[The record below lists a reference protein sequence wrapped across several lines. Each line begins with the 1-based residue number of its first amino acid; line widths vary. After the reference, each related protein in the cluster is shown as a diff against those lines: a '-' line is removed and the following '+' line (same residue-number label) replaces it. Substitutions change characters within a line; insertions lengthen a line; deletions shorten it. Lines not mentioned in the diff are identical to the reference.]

1 MGTIDSPRITRH
13 PSATAM
19 WTLLAW
25 GLGTWPAASAVWP
38 PVLAPDHRSSLGLAL
53 GGALWAVALKLRPL
67 WGATGALTL
76 IAAAVVGAAA
86 TVPTVGRAPILVTW
100 VLVTVA
106 FAALVEW
113 RPTPGWPQRSGAQ
126 AWFALPFVLAACITW
141 RATSSLP
148 PTLAL
153 AFVGLAVVEWTGRRS
168 SRADA
173 LGDRCASAARLVVDR
188 CSSSGRRAASAT
200 GVATVGRYLH
210 GRWQWW
216 RTWLATPVTRRDG
229 WLLAAIV
236 TGFLLRSVWALTMTT
251 TTVEWYAQWNLRF
264 AEQFAAFQT
273 PSYYGVKTAYWP
285 VGYGATLAPL
295 QWLSDRTSWFG
306 IHAAASMLNVVVATV
321 TIGLVAALARTW
333 FGARARNP
341 AAWLM
346 AIAPGHIYATS
357 ATVSETLATAVA
369 VLVTLAISILVKH
382 LGRRREFAPLF
393 VVGLGIGYAALLKDF
408 GIFLLLVPALALR
421 ATNRSW
427 RGAARATG
435 AAALG
440 AAVLLVPWGIR
451 NAVQVGVWTP
461 LSTVTADSL
470 CYTTYEVDWLQFIA
484 AGGAESM
491 SREMLED
498 CNRNSP
504 LDNPAASDVAA
515 APVDRFR
522 SEGPDEAKWYRSE
535 VSEFLSWVVQNP
547 TYLPTIAPLRL
558 YTTVGNDA
566 EGGLTLAAQSGEVEL
581 AGPLAMSVFRDAA
594 NGWYYVVAGLTL
606 LALLRLPVVRAAIP
620 LWAIP
625 LFLALYPILGP
636 RALSRHFFIAYPF
649 LVVMAA
655 AAVAAIHATTRDQS
669 REPGTEP

>member
-1 MGTIDSPRITRH
+1 MSSGL
-13 PSATAM
+13 SASAR
-19 WTLLAW
+19 WLLLAW
-25 GLGTWPAASAVWP
+25 ALGTWPAASAVWP
-38 PVLAPDHRSSLGLAL
+38 PVLAPDPWPSLGLAL
-53 GGALWAVALKLRPL
+53 GGALWALALRMRPL
-67 WGATGALTL
+67 WGAPGAVALL
-76 IAAAVVGAAA
+76 AAAVVGAAA
-86 TVPTVGRAPILVTW
+86 TVPMVGRAPILVTW

-113 RPTPGWPQRSGAQ
+113 RPTPGWPQRTMAQ
-126 AWFALPFVLAACITW
+126 AWFALPFVLAACIAW
-141 RATSSLP
+141 RATLSAP

-153 AFVGLAVVEWTGRRS
+153 AFLGFAVVEWTARRS
-168 SRADA
+168 SQADA
-173 LGDRCASAARLVVDR
+173 LGDRCASAARLVLDR
-188 CSSSGRRAASAT
+188 CTSAGQRAASAT
-200 GVATVGRYLH
+200 GFATVGRYLRRRWH
-210 GRWQWW
+210 GW
-216 RTWLATPVTRRDG
+216 RAWLVTDVTQRDV
-229 WLLAAIV
+229 WLIAALV
-236 TGFLLRSVWALTMTT
+236 TGFVLRAAWALTMTT
-251 TTVEWYAQWNLRF
+251 TTVEWYAHWNLRF
-264 AEQFAAFQT
+264 AEQFAAFET

-285 VGYGATLAPL
+285 VGYGATLAPF
-295 QWLSDRTSWFG
+295 QWLADRTSWFG
-306 IHAAASMLNVVVATV
+306 IHAAASILNVVVATI
-321 TIGLVAALARTW
+321 TIGLVAALAATW

-393 VVGLGIGYAALLKDF
+393 VVGLGIGYATLLKDF

-421 ATNRSW
+421 ATNKSW
-427 RGAARATG
+427 RGAVRAT
-435 AAALG
+435 AAVAVG

-515 APVDRFR
+515 APRDRFR
-522 SEGPDEAKWYRSE
+522 PEGPDEAKWYRRE
-535 VSEFLSWVVQNP
+535 VSEFFSWVVQNP

-581 AGPLAMSVFRDAA
+581 AGPMAMSVFRDAA

-606 LALLRLPVVRAAIP
+606 LALLRLPVVRSAIP

-636 RALSRHFFIAYPF
+636 RALSRHFFMAYPF

-655 AAVAAIHATTRDQS
+655 AAVAVIHATTRDP
-669 REPGTEP
+669 RTETDAER